1 MAKFIGRKVGGVPL
15 ETMLLAGV
23 VKPFAEQALIPVV
36 GDGNFVSGAVKTIGG
51 AAVSQFAGRGIAQDS
66 VAIALVVDGVEDLM
80 RGLFGMG
87 GSNADPFGGA
97 L

>member
-1 MAKFIGRKVGGVPL
+1 MAKIIGRKVGGVPL

-23 VKPFAEQALIPVV
+23 VKPFTEQALVPVV